1 VWGVHGTQIVPA
13 NFLSVTLRFD
23 AFIEKG
29 QV

>member
-1 VWGVHGTQIVPA
+1 VHGTQIVPA